1 MCLRLFNSRSSPSHL
16 GSYSCAHTRRSR
28 GSLEVP
34 SVPRRYRHVEYWTLP
49 LRVKLSIL
57 VFLTD
62 EVLQSSIVRSELDTR
77 LEVSG

>member
-1 MCLRLFNSRSSPSHL
+1 
-16 GSYSCAHTRRSR
+16 
-28 GSLEVP
+28 
-34 SVPRRYRHVEYWTLP
+34 VPRRYRHVEYWTLP